1 VNPLSKIVTVWTA
14 LFAVGSGATALAE
27 LRDGGQAMCCA
38 PVIHID

>member
-1 VNPLSKIVTVWTA
+1 LSEIVTVWTA